1 MPKSHFRKKENRLKL
16 NFEIRVHNAMAHP
29 NIVRFLSC
37 SETSQFVF
45 IYMELC
51 EQHVSLFLFYFI
63 YFYFIFL
70 FIFIYFYFIDLINN
84 YLIFISFIFF
94 SKTLMECLKAR
105 KVLTEP
111 EVRYWLYQIVSA
123 VEYMHNK
130 LVIHRD
136 LKLANVFISKMRA
149 KVGDFGLCT
158 QLTEKNQKKM
168 YLPFKNKKSNLVSCL
183 IYNVFKKYSI

>member
-1 MPKSHFRKKENRLKL
+1 MKSAFITLWLTQILLDSYRVVRQVNLFSFIWNFVNNTYLYFFYFYLSNKQLSHF
-16 NFEIRVHNAMAHP
+16 
-29 NIVRFLSC
+29 C
-37 SETSQFVF
+37 
-45 IYMELC
+45 
-51 EQHVSLFLFYFI
+51 
-63 YFYFIFL
+63 
-70 FIFIYFYFIDLINN
+70 
-84 YLIFISFIFF
+84 LIFFF

-168 YLPFKNKKSNLVSCL
+168 YLLFKTKKKLISYL
-183 IYNVFKKYSI
+183 IYNIFLEIFNIFKLMLLIFKT